1 MLSSIVVGA
10 IASLIA
16 ETVSIFAMR
25 LTQRG
30 SGLGLF
36 LVLAVAG
43 DVRAQAPSGIAAVQL
58 SLDKLPVV
66 ARIDLPSS
74 ADWIAFGFGSIWV
87 VNYRPDRVSRIDSAT
102 NTVRA
107 DIPIGRN
114 GCLGILADARRIVV
128 PSCVTGVVNE
138 IDPAVD
144 SIVRRVPVPITRG
157 REGSFAMSD
166 DAYWIPDNVH
176 DSLSSTVVRI
186 DRTSGAL
193 VARISTGARSD
204 VIITG
209 FGAVWVASSS
219 ANTVAR
225 IDPKTNAIV
234 ATIPVGESPKFMTA
248 GEGAVWVQ
256 NRKDGSVSRIDPS
269 TNREIARIAAAAP
282 TPAGDIAT
290 GGGAVWLSVDGKPVT
305 RIDPRTNA
313 VTHQFVGGS
322 GADAIRWGY
331 GAAWVADHRVG
342 QLWRIDTGKL
352 VQVIPR

>member
-1 MLSSIVVGA
+1 MTKLLGQLRAALADRHVIERSVGA
-10 IASLIA
+10 GALQLLIA
-16 ETVSIFAMR
+16 
-25 LTQRG
+25 
-30 SGLGLF
+30 
-36 LVLAVAG
+36 VAIAG
-43 DVRAQAPSGIAAVQL
+43 ACRAQAPGALTTVQHP
-58 SLDKLPVV
+58 LDELPIV
-66 ARIDLPSS
+66 ARVDLPSS
-74 ADWIAFGFGSIWV
+74 ADWITFGFGSIWV

-114 GCLGILADARRIVV
+114 GCLGILADAHRIVV
-128 PSCVTGVVNE
+128 ASCITGTMNE
-138 IDPAVD
+138 IDPRVD
-144 SIVRRVPVPITRG
+144 SVVRRVPVPITRG
-157 REGSFAMSD
+157 REGSFALTD

-176 DSLSSTVVRI
+176 DSASSTVVRV
-186 DRTSGAL
+186 DRASGAV
-193 VARISTGARSD
+193 VARMATGARSD
-204 VIITG
+204 VIVTG
-209 FGAVWVASSS
+209 FGAIWVASSGT
-219 ANTVAR
+219 NTVTR
-225 IDPKTNAIV
+225 IDPTTNSVV

-269 TNREIARIAAAAP
+269 TNREVARIAAGAP

-290 GGGAVWLSVDGKPVT
+290 GGGAVWLAVDGKSVT

-342 QLWRIDTGKL
+342 QLWRVDTNTLPK
-352 VQVIPR
+352 P